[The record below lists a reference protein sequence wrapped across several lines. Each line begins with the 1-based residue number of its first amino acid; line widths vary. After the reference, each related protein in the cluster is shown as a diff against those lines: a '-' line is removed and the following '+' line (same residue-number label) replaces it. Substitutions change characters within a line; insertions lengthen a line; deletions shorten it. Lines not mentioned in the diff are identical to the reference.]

1 MAQFWAQC
9 VSCSIAL
16 SIVPCMSD
24 PVFSG
29 FYIYG
34 NLLSRAFGLVSFTRL
49 VFMLTTALSFYQ
61 RCRHPIFCTSLVY
74 PETRLVFLPMRW
86 LVRITERQVALR
98 VLRVFGFDAGF
109 CVFLVPRWISPAIS
123 VCTFMAQIR
132 AQHFPSDCALYCS
145 LNDFPDYSQAIGFLG
160 RLSWAFRLVRVPW
173 LVVMLAIAFLS
184 INFAVPIDIA
194 VNHSHL
200 VAIDFTPN
208 TRLVLLKMCCYSIIS
223 QKDKLHSGILM
234 LNLIEFG

>member
-49 VFMLTTALSFYQ
+49 VFMLTMALSFYQ

-109 CVFLVPRWISPAIS
+109 CVFLVPRWISLAIS

-132 AQHFPSDCALYCS
+132 AQHFPSDCAIYCS
-145 LNDFPDYSQAIGFLG
+145 LNDFPIIL
-160 RLSWAFRLVRVPW
+160 RLYWLFGKSIMGISTGPGALTSCHARDSFPFYRLCRP
-173 LVVMLAIAFLS
+173 
-184 INFAVPIDIA
+184 
-194 VNHSHL
+194 HRH
-200 VAIDFTPN
+200 
-208 TRLVLLKMCCYSIIS
+208 CC
-223 QKDKLHSGILM
+223 
-234 LNLIEFG
+234 